1 MHDFNDL
8 EGLRIAIEME
18 KRGEALYRKA
28 ARVSKLPEV
37 KAMLEALARDEVAHA
52 AEFEALQKEAC
63 ARRDACVSYGEE
75 ASAYLSAVAADIVF
89 PGGLMAL
96 REEGFDDIRAVHH
109 ASHLDGFAG
118 RHGAGEAMHAVRH
131 EDGRAAPVFGKH
143 LADGHALVDG
153 HNGFLLAA

>member
-28 ARVSKLPEV
+28 ARVSKKREV
-37 KAMLEALARDEVAHA
+37 VDMLVALAADEVAHA
-52 AEFEALQKEAC
+52 AEFSRLYEEAL
-63 ARRDACVSYGEE
+63 ARRGEHTSYGEE

-96 REEGFDDIRAVHH
+96 REEGFDDIRAVLDYAIVSEKDSILFYLELARLSNDEAARNVFMSIAEQERGTH
-109 ASHLDGFAG
+109 AQ
-118 RHGAGEAMHAVRH
+118 AVPQ
-131 EDGRAAPVFGKH
+131 RAE
-143 LADGHALVDG
+143 L
-153 HNGFLLAA
+153 

>member
-28 ARVSKLPEV
+28 ARVSKKRELID
-37 KAMLEALARDEVAHA
+37 MLASLAADHVVHAAEFTRLYNEALARRGDHA
-52 AEFEALQKEAC
+52 
-63 ARRDACVSYGEE
+63 SYGEE

-96 REEGFDDIRAVHH
+96 REEGFDDIRAVLDYAI
-109 ASHLDGFAG
+109 ASEKDSILFYSELARLSSDT
-118 RHGAGEAMHAVRH
+118 EARKTFIEIAEQERGHMRRLCRQ
-131 EDGRAAPVFGKH
+131 RAE
-143 LADGHALVDG
+143 L
-153 HNGFLLAA
+153 

>member
-28 ARVSKLPEV
+28 ARVSKKREV
-37 KAMLEALARDEVAHA
+37 VDMLSSLANDEVAHA
-52 AEFEALQKEAC
+52 AEFTRLYNEAL
-63 ARRDACVSYGEE
+63 ARRAGYASYGEE

-96 REEGFDDIRAVHH
+96 REEGFDDIRAV
-109 ASHLDGFAG
+109 LDYAIVSEKDSILFYLELA
-118 RHGAGEAMHAVRH
+118 RLSNDEAARNVFLSIAEQERGHMRRLCRQ
-131 EDGRAAPVFGKH
+131 RAE
-143 LADGHALVDG
+143 L
-153 HNGFLLAA
+153 

>member
-28 ARVSKLPEV
+28 ARVSKKREV
-37 KAMLEALARDEVAHA
+37 ADMLTALASEEALARRAEHA
-52 AEFEALQKEAC
+52 
-63 ARRDACVSYGEE
+63 SYGEE

-96 REEGFDDIRAVHH
+96 REEGFDDIRAV
-109 ASHLDGFAG
+109 LDYAIVSEKDSILFYLELA
-118 RHGAGEAMHAVRH
+118 RLSNDEAARNVFLSIAEQERGHMRRLCRQ
-131 EDGRAAPVFGKH
+131 RAE
-143 LADGHALVDG
+143 L
-153 HNGFLLAA
+153 

>member
-28 ARVSKLPEV
+28 ARVSKKREV
-37 KAMLEALARDEVAHA
+37 VDMLVAHAADEVAHA
-52 AEFEALQKEAC
+52 AEFSRLYEEAL
-63 ARRDACVSYGEE
+63 ARRGEHTSYGEE

-96 REEGFDDIRAVHH
+96 REEGFDDIRAV
-109 ASHLDGFAG
+109 LDLSLIHISKG
-118 RHGAGEAMHAVRH
+118 RIWGPSGLISGAERLIAWPH
-131 EDGRAAPVFGKH
+131 
-143 LADGHALVDG
+143 
-153 HNGFLLAA
+153 

>member
-28 ARVSKLPEV
+28 ARVSKKREV
-37 KAMLEALARDEVAHA
+37 ADMLTSLANDEVAHA
-52 AEFEALQKEAC
+52 AEFGRLYEEAL
-63 ARRDACVSYGEE
+63 ARRAEHASYGEE

-96 REEGFDDIRAVHH
+96 REEGFDDIRAVLDYAI
-109 ASHLDGFAG
+109 ASEKDSILFYLELARLGKD
-118 RHGAGEAMHAVRH
+118 EAARNVFLEIAEQERGHMRRLCRQ
-131 EDGRAAPVFGKH
+131 RAE
-143 LADGHALVDG
+143 L
-153 HNGFLLAA
+153 